1 MRILY
6 LSQYF
11 PPEAGA
17 TQTRAYE
24 MSSALVQA
32 GHQVTM
38 LAEFPN
44 HPSGIIPSAYRG
56 KRYERVSLEGIDVL
70 RVSVRASPEKNF
82 RSRMLFYLSYM
93 FSAILAG
100 IFLARQPYDL
110 ILATSPPLFAGAAG
124 LVLSYLRR
132 LPLVFEVRDL
142 WPAAAV
148 ALGELRNPIA
158 IRLSTMLEEACYRR
172 AVRIIVVTR
181 GMQEALEQR
190 GVEPGKLVLIP
201 NGANTDLFGYDPAA
215 RQVLRRELGLE
226 KRYVAMYAGIFG
238 IAQGLE
244 TILQA
249 AQALRDDPN
258 IFFILVGD
266 GPQRAGLIRLAEDM
280 QLDNL
285 LILPELPR
293 ERIPAYLSAADVA
306 LIPLRKIPLFQMA
319 VPSKLFDA
327 WACERPV
334 ICAVEGEAQQVVHTA
349 GGGVNIPAEDAQALA
364 EMLLE
369 LKRDVQIY
377 VEMGIRGRAYTCA
390 NYSRQALAQRLI
402 QTLQTVF
409 ESSAR

>member
-24 MSSALVQA
+24 MSRALVQA

-44 HPSGIIPSAYRG
+44 HPSGIIPPAYQG
-56 KRYERVSLEGIDVL
+56 KRFERVLLEGIDVL
-70 RVSVRASPEKNF
+70 RVWVRASPEKNF

-100 IFLARQPYDL
+100 LFLARQPYDV

-132 LPLVFEVRDL
+132 LPLVFEVRDV

-148 ALGELRNPIA
+148 ALGELRNLTA
-158 IRLSTMLEEACYRR
+158 IRLATMLEEACYRR
-172 AVRIIVVTR
+172 AARIIVVTR
-181 GMQEALEQR
+181 GMQETLAQR

-201 NGANTDLFGYDPAA
+201 NGANTDLFRYDPAA
-215 RQVLRRELGLE
+215 RQALREELGLE
-226 KRYVAMYAGIFG
+226 KRCVAIYAGIFG

-249 AQALRDDPN
+249 AQTLRDDPD
-258 IFFILVGD
+258 FYFILVGD
-266 GPQRAGLIRLAEDM
+266 GPQRASLIRLAEEM
-280 QLDNL
+280 HLDNL
-285 LILPELPR
+285 LILPEQPR
-293 ERIPAYLSAADVA
+293 QRIPAYLSAADVA

-334 ICAVEGEAQQVVHTA
+334 ICSVEGEAQQVVHVA
-349 GGGVNIPAEDAQALA
+349 GGGVNIPAEDAHAVAEALLA
-364 EMLLE
+364 

-377 VEMGIRGRAYTCA
+377 VEMGKRGRAYTCA
-390 NYSRQALAQRLI
+390 NNSRQALARCLI
-402 QTLQTVF
+402 QTLQEVF
-409 ESSAR
+409 ESTAR

>member
-24 MSSALVQA
+24 MSRALVQA

-44 HPSGIIPSAYRG
+44 HPSGIIPPVYRG
-56 KRYERVSLEGIDVL
+56 KCYERELLEGIDVL
-70 RVSVRASPEKNF
+70 RVWVRASPEKNF

-93 FSAILAG
+93 FNAILTG
-100 IFLARQPYDL
+100 LFLARQPYDV

-124 LVLSYLRR
+124 LALSYLRR

-148 ALGELRNPIA
+148 ALGELRSPAA
-158 IRLSTMLEEACYRR
+158 IRLATRLEEACYRR
-172 AVRIIVVTR
+172 ANKIIVVTR
-181 GMQEALEQR
+181 GMQAELEQR
-190 GVEPGKLVLIP
+190 GIIPGKLVLIP
-201 NGANTDLFGYDPAA
+201 NGANTELFDFDPGG
-215 RQVLRRELGLE
+215 RHSIREELSLE
-226 KRYVAMYAGIFG
+226 KRCVAIYAGIFG

-249 AQALRDDPN
+249 AQVLREDPD
-258 IFFILVGD
+258 FQFILVGD
-266 GPQRAGLIRLAEDM
+266 GPQRLSLIQLAEDL
-280 QLDNL
+280 QLDNVL
-285 LILPELPR
+285 MLPEQPR
-293 ERIPAYLSAADVA
+293 QRIPAYLSASDVA

-334 ICAVEGEAQQVVHTA
+334 ICGVEGEAQQVVHAA
-349 GGGVNIPAEDAQALA
+349 GGGVNIPAEDVQALVKA
-364 EMLLE
+364 LQALRREPEM
-369 LKRDVQIY
+369 Y
-377 VEMGIRGRAYTCA
+377 AAMGKRGRAHTCA

-402 QTLQTVF
+402 QTLQEVV
-409 ESSAR
+409 EANAR

>member
-24 MSSALVQA
+24 MSRAMVQA

-44 HPSGIIPSAYRG
+44 HPSGIIPPAYRG
-56 KRYERVSLEGIDVL
+56 KRYEREQLEGIDVL
-70 RVSVRASPEKNF
+70 RVWVKASPEKNF
-82 RSRMLFYLSYM
+82 RSRMLFYVSYM
-93 FSAILAG
+93 VNAILAG
-100 IFLARQPYDL
+100 LFLARQPYDV

-148 ALGELRNPIA
+148 ALGELRHPAA
-158 IRLSTMLEEACYRR
+158 IRLATRLEEACYRR
-172 AVRIIVVTR
+172 AARIIVVTR
-181 GMQEALEQR
+181 GMQAELEQR

-201 NGANTDLFGYDPAA
+201 NGANTGLFDFDPGG
-215 RQVLRRELGLE
+215 RQAVREELGLE
-226 KRYVAMYAGIFG
+226 TRCVAMYAGIFG

-249 AQALRDDPN
+249 AQALRDDPD
-258 IFFILVGD
+258 FYFILVGD
-266 GPQRAGLIRLAEDM
+266 GPQRLSLIQLAEGM

-285 LILPELPR
+285 LILPEQPR
-293 ERIPAYLSAADVA
+293 QRIPAYLSAADVA

-334 ICAVEGEAQQVVHTA
+334 ICSVEGEAQEVVLQA
-349 GGGVNIPAEDAQALA
+349 GGGVNIPAEDPQALVEA
-364 EMLLE
+364 LQA
-369 LKRDVQIY
+369 LKRDAKIY
-377 VEMGIRGRAYTCA
+377 VEMGKRGRAYTCA
-390 NYSRQALAQRLI
+390 NNSRQALAKRLI
-402 QTLQTVF
+402 QTLQEVF
-409 ESSAR
+409 ESGTC

>member
-24 MSSALVQA
+24 MSRALVQA

-44 HPSGIIPSAYRG
+44 HPSGIIPPAYQG
-56 KRYERVSLEGIDVL
+56 KRYERVELDGIDVL
-70 RVSVRASPEKNF
+70 RVWVKASPEKNF
-82 RSRMLFYLSYM
+82 RSRMAFYLSYM

-148 ALGELRNPIA
+148 ALGELRNPAA
-158 IRLSTMLEEACYRR
+158 IRLATMLEEACYRR
-172 AVRIIVVTR
+172 AARIIVVTR
-181 GMQEALEQR
+181 GMQETLEKR
-190 GVEPGKLVLIP
+190 GVEPSKLVLIP
-201 NGANTDLFGYDPAA
+201 NGANTELFGFEPAA
-215 RQVLRRELGLE
+215 RQSLRAELGME
-226 KRYVAMYAGIFG
+226 NRIVAMYAGIFG

-244 TILQA
+244 TILKA
-249 AQALRDDPN
+249 AQILSDDPG
-258 IFFILVGD
+258 IQFILVGD
-266 GPQRAGLIRLAEDM
+266 GPQRASLIGMAEGMRLG
-280 QLDNL
+280 NVS
-285 LILPELPR
+285 ILPEQPR
-293 ERIPAYLSAADVA
+293 QRIPAYLSSADIA
-306 LIPLRKIPLFQMA
+306 LIPLRKIPQFQMA

-334 ICAVEGEAQQVVHTA
+334 ICSVEGEAQQVVQAA
-349 GGGVNIPAEDAQALA
+349 GGGVNIPAEDSRALA
-364 EMLLE
+364 DALLD
-369 LKRDVQIY
+369 LKREPQIY
-377 VEMGIRGRAYTCA
+377 VAMGKSGRAYTCA

-402 QTLQTVF
+402 QTLQEV
-409 ESSAR
+409 SD

>member
-24 MSSALVQA
+24 MSRALVQA

-44 HPSGIIPSAYRG
+44 HPSGIIPPAYRG
-56 KRYERVSLEGIDVL
+56 KRYERVMMEGIDVL
-70 RVSVRASPEKNF
+70 RVWVRASPEKNF
-82 RSRMLFYLSYM
+82 RSRMLFYVSYM

-100 IFLARQPYDL
+100 LFLARQPYDL

-132 LPLVFEVRDL
+132 MPLVFEVRDV

-148 ALGELRNPIA
+148 ALGELRSPAA
-158 IRLSTMLEEACYRR
+158 IRLATRLEEACYRR
-172 AVRIIVVTR
+172 AARIIVVTR
-181 GMQEALEQR
+181 GMHEELTQR

-201 NGANTDLFGYDPAA
+201 NGANTELFHYDPAA
-215 RQVLRRELGLE
+215 RQALREELGLE
-226 KRYVAMYAGIFG
+226 KRCVAMYAGIFG

-244 TILQA
+244 TVLQA
-249 AQALRDDPN
+249 AQALRDDPD
-258 IFFILVGD
+258 IYFILVGD
-266 GPQRAGLIRLAEDM
+266 GPQRASLIRLAEEM

-285 LILPELPR
+285 LILPEQSR
-293 ERIPAYLSAADVA
+293 ESIPAYLSAADVA

-334 ICAVEGEAQQVVHTA
+334 ICAVEGEAQQVVQAA
-349 GGGVNIPAEDAQALA
+349 GGGVNIPAEDPLALAQALQA
-364 EMLLE
+364 
-369 LKRDVQIY
+369 LKRDAQIY
-377 VEMGIRGRAYTCA
+377 VEMGKRGRAYTCA
-390 NYSRQALAQRLI
+390 NNSRQALAQRLI
-402 QTLQTVF
+402 QTLQEVV
-409 ESSAR
+409 ESGAR